1 MSCWWKS
8 QPSDMQQVQTSALEA
23 LGIFW
28 EPPASWQCFAA
39 LTAAVSS
46 RCCCNISVFWDVRSG
61 PTVRQHPGFDQQP
74 STWSECCRA
83 SCQMTFWGK
92 SCPPLTGHPQGQRDS
107 CSSRAKGIFK
117 KGLLLKKNIEPVL
130 QLRAFQ
136 SPWLW
141 VQFLVLYKDLSI
153 TV

>member
-1 MSCWWKS
+1 MAAGADLSRGS
-8 QPSDMQQVQTSALEA
+8 PGRILRT
-23 LGIFW
+23 
-28 EPPASWQCFAA
+28 ASILAVFCSSHNCC
-39 LTAAVSS
+39 VSS
-46 RCCCNISVFWDVRSG
+46 RCCCVLISVFWDVRSG

-83 SCQMTFWGK
+83 SCQMAFWGK
-92 SCPPLTGHPQGQRDS
+92 NRPPLTGLPQGQRDT
-107 CSSRAKGIFK
+107 CSSRAKGILK
-117 KGLLLKKNIEPVL
+117 NKQKGLLLKKNIEPVL